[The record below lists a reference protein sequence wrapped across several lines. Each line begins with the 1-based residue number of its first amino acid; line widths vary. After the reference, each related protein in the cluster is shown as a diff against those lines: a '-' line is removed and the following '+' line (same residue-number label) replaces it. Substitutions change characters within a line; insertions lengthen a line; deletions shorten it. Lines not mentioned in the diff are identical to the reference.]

1 MFYTT
6 YKITNN
12 IDGRIYVGVHKT
24 DNIHDSYMGSSKK
37 LKSDILKYGI
47 ENFTK
52 EILFI
57 FDNPEEMYL
66 KEVEIVNEE
75 FVANSSTYNLKP
87 GGQGCWD
94 YINNDVEARILK
106 NKKARKTTND
116 RYPNLLKEWAKKGGR
131 KAYELHG
138 TPKEF
143 LSAGKISFLG
153 KHHTEETKKKV
164 SDKAKERLSNPLNNS
179 QYGTM
184 WITNGID
191 NKKIK
196 KDAPILDGWVRGRK
210 VNSL

>member
-24 DNIHDSYMGSSKK
+24 ENIHDSYMGSSKT

-75 FVANSSTYNLKP
+75 FVANNNTYNLKP

-94 YINNDVEARILK
+94 YINNNVEARILK

-116 RYPNLLKEWAKKGGR
+116 RYPNLLKEWSKKGGR
-131 KAYELHG
+131 TAYELHG

-143 LSAGKISFLG
+143 LAAGKISFLG
-153 KHHTEETKKKV
+153 KNHTDDAKKLIG
-164 SDKAKERLSNPLNNS
+164 KANSIHQIGKGNS

-184 WITNGID
+184 WITNGIE

-196 KDAPILDGWVRGRK
+196 KDAPILDGWVKGRK
-210 VNSL
+210 C

>member
-1 MFYTT
+1 
-6 YKITNN
+6 
-12 IDGRIYVGVHKT
+12 
-24 DNIHDSYMGSSKK
+24 MGSSKK